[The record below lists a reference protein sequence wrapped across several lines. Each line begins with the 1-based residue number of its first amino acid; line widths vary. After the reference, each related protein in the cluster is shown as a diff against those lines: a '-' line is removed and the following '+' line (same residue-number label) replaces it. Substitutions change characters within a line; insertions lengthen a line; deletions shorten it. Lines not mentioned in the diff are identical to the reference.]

1 MPKLA
6 GGELSGSWTTPRGRV
21 RSRLEALGSPG
32 LTATFVGYLTVGNG
46 WRFAPGRPMLT
57 GMADADPRSEGP
69 LETEPVRSFGWW
81 DMWVRPEDDPRTG
94 EELTGERDTL
104 VAYLRDRRLTLEMK
118 CSGLDAAGMARRSV
132 PPSDLSLLGLVRHL
146 ADTERYWFR
155 EVMAGQAGPWHYRT
169 EAEPDAA
176 FTRAAPDPEVV
187 AQAWGCWR
195 GEVEFAERLV
205 AQTPDLGVR
214 PPAGEGF
221 ISMREVLVHMIEEYA
236 RHNGHADFLRERID
250 GRIGQ

>member
-1 MPKLA
+1 
-6 GGELSGSWTTPRGRV
+6 
-21 RSRLEALGSPG
+21 
-32 LTATFVGYLTVGNG
+32 
-46 WRFAPGRPMLT
+46 
-57 GMADADPRSEGP
+57 
-69 LETEPVRSFGWW
+69 
-81 DMWVRPEDDPRTG
+81 MWVRPEDDPRTDG
-94 EELTGERDTL
+94 ELTGERDTL

-155 EVMAGQAGPWHYRT
+155 EVLAGQAGPCYYRT
-169 EAEPDAA
+169 EADPDAA
-176 FTRAAPDPEVV
+176 FTGAVPDPGVV
-187 AQAWGCWR
+187 TEAWACWR
-195 GEVEFAERLV
+195 GEVEFAARLV
-205 AQTPDLGVR
+205 AGTADLGVTV
-214 PPAGEGF
+214 PAGEGS